1 MGIDTVTLRS
11 IEFLKRRTPANRTPL
26 LLISFSILLSDE
38 PMYTLLTAINTSEF
52 ATTEEF
58 SWSLQS
64 EYHAV

>member
-1 MGIDTVTLRS
+1 
-11 IEFLKRRTPANRTPL
+11 
-26 LLISFSILLSDE
+26 
-38 PMYTLLTAINTSEF
+38 MYTLLTAINTSEF